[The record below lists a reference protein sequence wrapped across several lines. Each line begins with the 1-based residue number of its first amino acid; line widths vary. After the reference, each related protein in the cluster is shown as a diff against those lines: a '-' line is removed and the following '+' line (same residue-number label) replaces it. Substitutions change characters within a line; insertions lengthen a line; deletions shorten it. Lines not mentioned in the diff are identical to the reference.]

1 VLPRSVEGAARDPV
15 AVAARVEAHGPKPDT
30 VQIYPCGPHG
40 PLAPLAL
47 RDLDAATL
55 ITEARPVPHLDGHV
69 LLRWADDAFFV
80 ASYSQGGGPNS
91 TTGGRLPITA
101 GSADGNAMLFF
112 VEPDERQPRPS
123 PAPDAPPD
131 DDERVRIVTTTL
143 IGGAQR
149 LPGGA
154 EARSYIFSLASNVL
168 LMDYTATLVLYYDR
182 DARERRGDLLIYRWD
197 TQEQRWTWHVTYA
210 PALPYVA
217 LPLQKGLG
225 TAPALTGE
233 RGAPPVERYRIYWTP
248 GG

>member
-1 VLPRSVEGAARDPV
+1 M
-15 AVAARVEAHGPKPDT
+15 
-30 VQIYPCGPHG
+30 
-40 PLAPLAL
+40 
-47 RDLDAATL
+47 
-55 ITEARPVPHLDGHV
+55 

-101 GSADGNAMLFF
+101 GSAEGNAMLFF
-112 VEPDERQPRPS
+112 VEPDNRQPRPS

-131 DDERVRIVTTTL
+131 KDEQVRIVTTTL

-149 LPGGA
+149 LPEGA

-182 DARERRGDLLIYRWD
+182 DVRERRGDLLIYRWD
-197 TQEQRWTWHVTYA
+197 TQEQRWTLHVTYA